1 MKKRAC
7 KVKEEKNIQ
16 EDIINN
22 VNGMIEELIENVEQM
37 IQQVQPIEDEEMV
50 EDVQPI
56 DEEQPIEDV
65 VEDVQDEEV
74 IEENRADDPVQDEEE
89 VVVDNVEKV
98 QEEQPID
105 NVEEERIIEGYA
117 IVFNELSEDLG
128 GFREMILP
136 EAVNQ
141 ELIDNSDIF
150 YLYNHCDN
158 STPLARCNHG
168 QGSLELTIDDKG
180 LKYRFNCLNT
190 EFYQLVQRGDLDKSS
205 FAFSLPKDGSGEV
218 WKKSQEYNYIRKIT
232 KIEQLYDC
240 SAVLVPAY
248 SATELYARNLNKKEV
263 DPSYYEHYD
272 NIINQLSH

>member
-7 KVKEEKNIQ
+7 KKEEKNIQ
-16 EDIINN
+16 E
-22 VNGMIEELIENVEQM
+22 ELV
-37 IQQVQPIEDEEMV
+37 EMV

-74 IEENRADDPVQDEEE
+74 QEEVIDEERAE
-89 VVVDNVEKV
+89 EEIQPAQGEEEV

-105 NVEEERIIEGYA
+105 NAEEERIIEGYA
-117 IVFNELSEDLG
+117 IIFNQLSEDLG
-128 GFREMILP
+128 GFREMIMP
-136 EAVNQ
+136 EAVTQ
-141 ELIDNSDIF
+141 ELINNSDIF

-158 STPLARCNHG
+158 STPLARSNHG
-168 QGSLELTIDDKG
+168 QGSLELTIDSKG
-180 LKYRFNCLNT
+180 LKYKFNCINS
-190 EFYQLVQRGDLDKSS
+190 EFYELVKRGDLDKSS
-205 FAFSLPKDGSGEV
+205 FAFSLPKDGSGEI
-218 WKKSQEYNYIRKIT
+218 WEKNSEYNYIRKIV

-248 SATELYARNLNKKEV
+248 SATELYARNLNKKEI

-272 NIINQLSH
+272 NIINQLSKQ

>member
-7 KVKEEKNIQ
+7 KKEEKNIQ
-16 EDIINN
+16 E
-22 VNGMIEELIENVEQM
+22 ELV
-37 IQQVQPIEDEEMV
+37 EMV
-50 EDVQPI
+50 EEVQEQPTDKVEEIVEEVQEEVIDDVQEEEVI
-56 DEEQPIEDV
+56 DEEE
-65 VEDVQDEEV
+65 
-74 IEENRADDPVQDEEE
+74 RADDPVQE
-89 VVVDNVEKV
+89 
-98 QEEQPID
+98 EEQPID
-105 NVEEERIIEGYA
+105 NVEEEEIEERIIEGYA

-136 EAVNQ
+136 EAIDQ
-141 ELIDNSDIF
+141 ELINNSDIY
-150 YLYNHCDN
+150 YLYNHNND
-158 STPLARCNHG
+158 STPLARSNHG
-168 QGSLELTIDDKG
+168 SGSLELSIDDKG

-190 EFYQLVQRGDLDKSS
+190 EFYELVKRGDLDKSS

-218 WKKSQEYNYIRKIT
+218 WEKSSEYNYVRKIV

-272 NIINQLSH
+272 NIINQLFK

>member
-16 EDIINN
+16 E
-22 VNGMIEELIENVEQM
+22 ELV
-37 IQQVQPIEDEEMV
+37 EMV

-56 DEEQPIEDV
+56 QEQPTDNVEEI
-65 VEDVQDEEV
+65 VEDVQDEEEV
-74 IEENRADDPVQDEEE
+74 IDENRADEIQPVQGEEPI
-89 VVVDNVEKV
+89 DNIE
-98 QEEQPID
+98 EEQPIN

-117 IVFNELSEDLG
+117 IVFNKLSEDLG
-128 GFREMILP
+128 GFREMIMP
-136 EAVNQ
+136 EAIDQ
-141 ELIDNSDIF
+141 ELINNSDIY
-150 YLYNHCDN
+150 YLYNHNND
-158 STPLARCNHG
+158 SIPLARSNHG
-168 QGSLELTIDDKG
+168 VGSLELTIDDKG

-218 WKKSQEYNYIRKIT
+218 WEKSQEYNYVRKIV
-232 KIEQLYDC
+232 KIEQLFDC

-248 SATELYARNLNKKEV
+248 SATELYARNLNIKEV
-263 DPSYYEHYD
+263 DPSYYDHYD

>member
-7 KVKEEKNIQ
+7 KPKEEKNIQ
-16 EDIINN
+16 E
-22 VNGMIEELIENVEQM
+22 ELI
-37 IQQVQPIEDEEMV
+37 

-56 DEEQPIEDV
+56 QEQPIEDV

-74 IEENRADDPVQDEEE
+74 QEEVIDEENRADDPVQDEQQIEDVVEE
-89 VVVDNVEKV
+89 V
-98 QEEQPID
+98 QEEQPI
-105 NVEEERIIEGYA
+105 NNVEEVEEERIIEGYA

-128 GFREMILP
+128 GFREMIMP
-136 EAVNQ
+136 EAVTQ
-141 ELIDNSDIF
+141 ELIDKSDIF
-150 YLYNHCDN
+150 YLYNHNND
-158 STPLARCNHG
+158 SIPLARCNHG

-205 FAFSLPKDGSGEV
+205 FAFSLPKDGSGEI
-218 WKKSQEYNYIRKIT
+218 WEKSQEYNYIRKIA

-248 SATELYARNLNKKEV
+248 SATELYARNLNKKEI
-263 DPSYYEHYD
+263 DPSYYTHYED
-272 NIINQLSH
+272 IINQLSK

>member
-16 EDIINN
+16 EE
-22 VNGMIEELIENVEQM
+22 MIDKV
-37 IQQVQPIEDEEMV
+37 EEMV

-56 DEEQPIEDV
+56 QEQPIEDV
-65 VEDVQDEEV
+65 IDDVQDEEV
-74 IEENRADDPVQDEEE
+74 VEEVIDENRADDPVQDEEE
-89 VVVDNVEKV
+89 M
-98 QEEQPID
+98 QEEQPIN

-117 IVFNELSEDLG
+117 IIFNQLSEDLG

-136 EAVNQ
+136 EAVTQ
-141 ELIDNSDIF
+141 ELINKSDIF
-150 YLYNHCDN
+150 YLYNHNND

-168 QGSLELTIDDKG
+168 QGSLELTIDNKG

-205 FAFSLPKDGSGEV
+205 FAFSLPKDGSGEI
-218 WKKSQEYNYIRKIT
+218 WEKSQEYNYVRKIT

-248 SATELYARNLNKKEV
+248 AQTELYARNLAKKEI
-263 DPSYYEHYD
+263 DPSYYDHYD
-272 NIINQLSH
+272 NIINQLSK

>member
-1 MKKRAC
+1 MKRAC

-16 EDIINN
+16 E
-22 VNGMIEELIENVEQM
+22 ELIDKV
-37 IQQVQPIEDEEMV
+37 EEMV
-50 EDVQPI
+50 EDV
-56 DEEQPIEDV
+56 QPIEDV
-65 VEDVQDEEV
+65 VEDVQDEEIIEEV
-74 IEENRADDPVQDEEE
+74 IDENRADDPVQDEEPIDNIEEE
-89 VVVDNVEKV
+89 VVVDNVEEV

-105 NVEEERIIEGYA
+105 NNVEEVQVEEERIIEGYA

-136 EAVNQ
+136 EAIDQ
-141 ELIDNSDIF
+141 ELINNSDIY

-158 STPLARCNHG
+158 SIPLARSNHG
-168 QGSLELTIDDKG
+168 SGSLELTVDSKG

-190 EFYQLVQRGDLDKSS
+190 EFYELVKRGDLSKSS
-205 FAFSLPKDGSGEV
+205 FAFSLPKDGSGEI
-218 WKKSQEYNYIRKIT
+218 WEKNSEYNYVRKIV
-232 KIEQLYDC
+232 KIEQLFDC

-248 SATELYARNLNKKEV
+248 SATELYARNLNIKDV